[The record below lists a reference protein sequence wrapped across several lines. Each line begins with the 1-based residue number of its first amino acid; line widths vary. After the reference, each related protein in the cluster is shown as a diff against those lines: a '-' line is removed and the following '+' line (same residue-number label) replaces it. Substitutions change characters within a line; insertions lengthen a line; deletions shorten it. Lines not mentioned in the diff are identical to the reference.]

1 MYFCPQCN
9 YTFDITKSTLNK
21 EDIKSVDELFEKLKS
36 IEITDLSNYNI
47 TFAKDNLA
55 KNKNFKKLSKDK
67 KEIINNLFE
76 DVQFDKIEFQCLN
89 CNFRKPINKSIKLYE
104 YNLENNKQST
114 YNSITENKLLF
125 RNPIFPRTKD
135 YTCKNLNCIT
145 HKDTTKKA
153 VYYKDKQGQLIYI
166 VVYALVIGNNI

>member
-1 MYFCPQCN
+1 MYFCPKCN

-76 DVQFDKIEFQCLN
+76 DVQFDKIEFQC
-89 CNFRKPINKSIKLYE
+89 
-104 YNLENNKQST
+104 
-114 YNSITENKLLF
+114 
-125 RNPIFPRTKD
+125 
-135 YTCKNLNCIT
+135 
-145 HKDTTKKA
+145 
-153 VYYKDKQGQLIYI
+153 
-166 VVYALVIGNNI
+166 